1 METIEEYRNA
11 LNELWAEHAGLTARM
26 RMNDWMNHESKVEP
40 EWLRH
45 LPLPR
50 MEMRFSRRAED
61 WYTYQWVYGLVYR
74 HFTQD
79 GTDKVAF
86 IPFGATKGEGG
97 GDEFEDQLQ
106 NGLLPTP
113 FRDSLH
119 LKLEAKMLNL
129 PAFVVCLEKEMVQPL
144 GELTAENVNIPAT
157 LIRPQTA

>member
-11 LNELWAEHAGLTARM
+11 LNELGAKHAVLSNRM
-26 RMNDWMNHESKVEP
+26 RMNAWMYHEYKDEP

-50 MEMRFSRRAED
+50 MEMRFSRRAEN
-61 WYTYQWVYGLVYR
+61 WHTYEWVYGLVYR

-79 GTDKVAF
+79 GTDKVNF

-97 GDEFEDQLQ
+97 GDEFEDQIQ

-119 LKLEAKMLNL
+119 FKLEAQMLKL
-129 PAFVVCLEKEMVQPL
+129 PAFVVCLEKQMAQPMD
-144 GELTAENVNIPAT
+144 TAT
-157 LIRPQTA
+157 LTRPQTT